1 MSLNKKLIDEILGEA
16 RTPEEL
22 FGKGGLL
29 KQLSKSLVERILDR
43 ELSGHL
49 GYEKYDKLVKKKG
62 NSRNGHSKKTVHGD
76 HGSLELKI
84 PRDRDSSFEPLM
96 VPKGETRLPGF
107 EEKVI
112 SLYARGMT
120 TREIQGHLFDLYG
133 TEISPALISNIT
145 DLVMEEVKA
154 WQNRPLE
161 SLYPIVYLD
170 ALRVKIREDGR
181 IHNKAIY
188 LILGINLDGQKEILG
203 IWISKN
209 EGAKFWLSVLT
220 DLKNRGVADIFV
232 VCCDGLSGFPE
243 AIETAFPKAQ
253 VQLCIVHMIRNS
265 LKYVSYKN
273 YKEVCADLKNIYRSP
288 TEEEGMR
295 QLENFGDKW
304 DGKYPSI
311 SQMWLRN
318 WDNISTFFA
327 YPDEIRKVIYTT
339 NTLESVNR
347 SIRKIIKT
355 RGSFPHDDSLNKLLY
370 LAIQNISKKWTMP
383 IRNWKAALNR
393 FSIMFEE
400 RMPQNY

>member
-1 MSLNKKLIDEILGEA
+1 MSLNEKLIDELLGEA

-29 KQLSKSLVERILDR
+29 KQLTKSLVERVLDR

-49 GYEKYDKLVKKKG
+49 GYEKYDKRVKKKG
-62 NSRNGHSKKTVHGD
+62 NYRNGSSKKTVHGD

-84 PRDRDSSFEPLM
+84 PRDREGSFEPLM
-96 VPKGETRLPGF
+96 VPKGGTRLPGF

-120 TREIQGHLFDLYG
+120 TREIQGHLFDLYE
-133 TEISPALISNIT
+133 TDISPTLISNIT
-145 DLVMEEVKA
+145 DLVMEEAKA
-154 WQNRPLE
+154 WQSRPLE

-181 IHNKAIY
+181 ILNKAIY
-188 LILGINLDGQKEILG
+188 LILGIDLQGQKNILG

-220 DLKNRGVADIFV
+220 DLKNRGVSDIFIA
-232 VCCDGLSGFPE
+232 CCDGLSGFPE

-253 VQLCIVHMIRNS
+253 IQLCIVHMIRNS

-288 TEEEGMR
+288 TEEEGIR
-295 QLENFGDKW
+295 QLENFGEKW

-318 WDNISTFFA
+318 WDNISTLFA

-339 NTLESVNR
+339 NPLESVNR

-400 RMPQNY
+400 RMPNNY

>member
-1 MSLNKKLIDEILGEA
+1 LSLNEKLIDELLGEA

-29 KQLSKSLVERILDR
+29 KQLSKSLVERVLDR
-43 ELSGHL
+43 ELAGHL
-49 GYEKYDKLVKKKG
+49 GYEKYDKRVKKKG
-62 NSRNGHSKKTVHGD
+62 NYRNGSSKKTVHGD

-84 PRDRDSSFEPLM
+84 PRDRDGSFEPLM
-96 VPKGETRLPGF
+96 VPKGDTRLPGF

-120 TREIQGHLFDLYG
+120 TREIQGHLSDIYG
-133 TEISPALISNIT
+133 TDISPALISNIT
-145 DLVMEEVKA
+145 DLVMEEAKA

-161 SLYPIVYLD
+161 SVYPIVYLD
-170 ALRVKIREDGR
+170 ALRVKIRDDGR
-181 IHNKAIY
+181 IHNKAVY
-188 LILGINLDGQKEILG
+188 LILGIDLHGQKDILG

-220 DLKNRGVADIFV
+220 DLKNRGVSDIFIA
-232 VCCDGLSGFPE
+232 CCDGLSGFPE

-253 VQLCIVHMIRNS
+253 IQLCIVHMIRNS

-273 YKEVCADLKNIYRSP
+273 YKEVCADLKNIYRAP
-288 TEEEGMR
+288 NEEEGMR
-295 QLENFGDKW
+295 QLENFGDTW
-304 DGKYPSI
+304 DEKYPSI

-339 NTLESVNR
+339 NPLESVNR

-355 RGSFPHDDSLNKLLY
+355 RGSFPHDDALNKLLY
-370 LAIQNISKKWTMP
+370 LALQNISKKWSMP

>member
-1 MSLNKKLIDEILGEA
+1 MNEKLIDELLGEA

-29 KQLSKSLVERILDR
+29 KQLTKSLVERILDR
-43 ELSGHL
+43 ELVGHL
-49 GYEKYDKLVKKKG
+49 GYEKYDKLVKTKG
-62 NSRNGHSKKTVHGD
+62 NYRNGSSKKTVHGD

-84 PRDRDSSFEPLM
+84 PRDRDGSFEPLM

-107 EEKVI
+107 V
-112 SLYARGMT
+112 
-120 TREIQGHLFDLYG
+120 
-133 TEISPALISNIT
+133 ISNIT
-145 DLVMEEVKA
+145 DLVTEEVKA

-170 ALRVKIREDGR
+170 ALRVKVREDGR

-188 LILGINLDGQKEILG
+188 LILGIDLHGQKNILG

-209 EGAKFWLSVLT
+209 EGAKFWLSILT
-220 DLKNRGVADIFV
+220 DLKNRGVSDVFI

-265 LKYVSYKN
+265 LKYVSYRN

-288 TEEEGMR
+288 TEEEGMK

-304 DGKYPSI
+304 EGKYPSI

-318 WDNISTFFA
+318 WDNIATLFA

-339 NTLESVNR
+339 NPLESVNR
-347 SIRKIIKT
+347 SIRKIIKN

-383 IRNWKAALNR
+383 IRNWKSALNR
-393 FSIMFEE
+393 FAIMFEE

>member
-1 MSLNKKLIDEILGEA
+1 MSLNEKLIDEILGEA

-29 KQLSKSLVERILDR
+29 KQLSKSLVERVLEW
-43 ELSGHL
+43 ELTGHL

-145 DLVMEEVKA
+145 DLVKEDVKA

>member
-1 MSLNKKLIDEILGEA
+1 
-16 RTPEEL
+16 
-22 FGKGGLL
+22 
-29 KQLSKSLVERILDR
+29 
-43 ELSGHL
+43 
-49 GYEKYDKLVKKKG
+49 
-62 NSRNGHSKKTVHGD
+62 
-76 HGSLELKI
+76 
-84 PRDRDSSFEPLM
+84 
-96 VPKGETRLPGF
+96 
-107 EEKVI
+107 
-112 SLYARGMT
+112 MT

-145 DLVMEEVKA
+145 DLVMEEAKA

-188 LILGINLDGQKEILG
+188 LILGIDLHGQKNILG

-220 DLKNRGVADIFV
+220 DLKNRGVSDVFIA
-232 VCCDGLSGFPE
+232 CCDGLSGFPE

-273 YKEVCADLKNIYRSP
+273 YKEVCADLKDIYRSP

-295 QLENFGDKW
+295 QLENFGEKW
-304 DGKYPSI
+304 DEKYPSV

-318 WDNISTFFA
+318 WDNISTLFA

-339 NTLESVNR
+339 NSLESVNR
-347 SIRKIIKT
+347 SIRKIIKN
-355 RGSFPHDDSLNKLLY
+355 RGSFPHDDSLNKLLF

-393 FSIMFEE
+393 FAIMFEG